1 MSTTGAVI
9 AAISTPATESGL
21 ALDLPSRL
29 LDQEFGRGRVAR
41 FEDVDFPVTLT
52 HEPTRRFLRE
62 TGLPADEVLFSL
74 DTDLPLPT
82 LTEFYSDEEYTG
94 GFPLDRLPRDADQ
107 LIRLGRLAGDAGL
120 VVDGT
125 SGEILRWT
133 EPQARLDPLNRD
145 VSELVLALCL
155 LRTNNSEAMTGLEA
169 VAGIEP
175 A

>member
-41 FEDVDFPVTLT
+41 FEDVDFPATLT

-62 TGLPADEVLFSL
+62 TGLPEDEVLFSL

-82 LTEFYSDEEYTG
+82 LTEFYADEEYTG
-94 GFPLDRLPRDADQ
+94 GFPLDRLPQDADQ
-107 LIRLGRLAGDAGL
+107 LIRLGRLTGDAGL

-125 SGEILRWT
+125 TGEILRWT

-155 LRTNNSEAMTGLEA
+155 LRTDRTPAQQEPA
-169 VAGIEP
+169 AGI
-175 A
+175 ALV

>member
-1 MSTTGAVI
+1 MSTTGAVVT
-9 AAISTPATESGL
+9 AISTPATASGL
-21 ALDLPSRL
+21 ALDLPARL

-41 FEDVDFPVTLT
+41 FEDVDFPATLT

-62 TGLPADEVLFSL
+62 TGLPEDEILFSL

-82 LTEFYSDEEYTG
+82 LTEYYTDEEYTG
-94 GFPLDRLPRDADQ
+94 DFPLDQLPAEADH
-107 LIRLGRLAGDAGL
+107 LIRLGRLIGDAGL
-120 VVDGT
+120 VVEGT
-125 SGEILRWT
+125 TGEILRWT
-133 EPQARLDPLNRD
+133 EMEARLDPLNRD

-155 LRTNNSEAMTGLEA
+155 LRTGGAEAMGGIEA

>member
-41 FEDVDFPVTLT
+41 FEDVDFPATLT

-62 TGLPADEVLFSL
+62 TGLPEDEVLFSL

-82 LTEFYSDEEYTG
+82 LTEFYADEEYTG
-94 GFPLDRLPRDADQ
+94 GFPLNRLPQDADQ
-107 LIRLGRLAGDAGL
+107 LIRLGRLTGDAGL

-125 SGEILRWT
+125 TGEILRWT

-155 LRTNNSEAMTGLEA
+155 LRTDRTPAQQEPA
-169 VAGIEP
+169 AGI
-175 A
+175 ALV